1 MMSHIDLSQ
10 PITFD
15 EPSGQET
22 NCIRH
27 CDTSEKCT
35 VIENLEVVSTSTSPL
50 LVTSPSPD
58 EFSSCDSSAINP
70 STASNNI
77 DYTVLALG
85 KRSRQVSHKL
95 PGYDYVLPPSLAQL
109 NDQLS
114 PTQSANSMV
123 HPLSHSISYSKL
135 SSSHSAFLTDISS
148 INKPKS
154 FTQAVKHTH
163 WKEAI
168 AKEILALK
176 ANHTWTLQIY
186 L

>member
-1 MMSHIDLSQ
+1 MMSRIDLSQ

-27 CDTSEKCT
+27 CDTSENCT
-35 VIENLEVVSTSTSPL
+35 VIENSEVVSTSTSPL
-50 LVTSPSPD
+50 PVTSPIPCA
-58 EFSSCDSSAINP
+58 SSSHDYAAINP

-77 DYTVLALG
+77 DSTVLALG
-85 KRSRQVSHKL
+85 KCSQQVSRKL
-95 PGYDYVLPPSLAQL
+95 SGYDYVLPPSLAQL

-135 SSSHSAFLTDISS
+135 SSSHNAFLTAISS
-148 INKPKS
+148 
-154 FTQAVKHTH
+154 VD
-163 WKEAI
+163 
-168 AKEILALK
+168 
-176 ANHTWTLQIY
+176 
-186 L
+186 